1 MEKAGFH
8 TTKSNYVDAPL
19 IEELPMAMECKL
31 IKINEDGNVIGEI
44 VNISADESILGN
56 DGNIDAAKLQPIIF
70 DPVHNTYLKVDEKV
84 GNAFHDGSSL
94 K

>member
-1 MEKAGFH
+1 MVTGKTRSGLSSHWSEG
-8 TTKSNYVDAPL
+8 V
-19 IEELPMAMECKL
+19 
-31 IKINEDGNVIGEI
+31 I